1 MATPIPNRRIESQS
15 QGPGPVTTYKL
26 SPEELQNIIG
36 KPFPKSHKKPIGM
49 DTRDNEKIQSR
60 KDEPQVAKIQ
70 KEDYLALRASGLSRD
85 KAAKKLGTTLA
96 SIENYWLAKK
106 WGIKT
111 EEAEEVEIA
120 RYKEQKKKISEPAA
134 PAPTPEKVE
143 ELKVEEPVNTPPVQ
157 STQEPTEP
165 EHEQLRMSVAVKQ
178 WVFNPGLKG
187 KFVRVHGVDGEG
199 AKLELQALVAQVEAD
214 RINISTFDRGEWVL
228 RLHEFGE
235 NGLALEVCEQFTRYE
250 MPADADLTLVE

>member
-26 SPEELQNIIG
+26 SPEELQKIIG
-36 KPFPKSHKKPIGM
+36 KPIPKSHKKPIGM

-60 KDEPQVAKIQ
+60 KDEPKVAKIQ

-85 KAAKKLGTTLA
+85 KAAKKLGTTLV

-120 RYKEQKKKISEPAA
+120 RFKEKKKKQSEPAA
-134 PAPTPEKVE
+134 PAPVVG
-143 ELKVEEPVNTPPVQ
+143 KVEEPVSAPSAQQ
-157 STQEPTEP
+157 SVEP
-165 EHEQLRMSVAVKQ
+165 ERKQPRMSVAVKQ
-178 WVFNPGLKG
+178 WVFNPELKG

-214 RINISTFDRGEWVL
+214 RINISTFDSGEWVL

-250 MPADADLTLVE
+250 MPADADQTVVE